1 MMRQLE
7 KLNKRMKPQ
16 SADHPTDNYPQQPAE
31 RKEKKEYKYSK
42 GPSSSNKS
50 KACFKCGSNEHLKY
64 TCPLLS
70 EQEKK
75 EVKARVERRLFRVYE
90 QSMLSKT
97 KSPLADIDDESDT
110 SSDDEELEVLFARV
124 EDS

>member
-1 MMRQLE
+1 MQLMMKQLE

-16 SADHPTDNYPQQPAE
+16 PADYQTDNYPQQLAE
-31 RKEKKEYKYSK
+31 RKDKKEFKYSK
-42 GPSSSNKS
+42 GLSSSSKS

-64 TCPLLS
+64 NCPLLS

-75 EVKARVERRLFRVYE
+75 EIKARVERRIFRVYE

-97 KSPLADIDDESDT
+97 KSPLLT
-110 SSDDEELEVLFARV
+110 
-124 EDS
+124 